1 MATEFYDEEQAKKI
15 YELEETMVLD
25 DQTAYFLVSCE
36 NLTRKINLLS
46 LAKALNGDETSEN
59 KELKFYST
67 SYLDNKVKEMYT
79 SINSMGSHFD
89 EYSNIIEKLQTKID
103 TSMERFQ
110 NIVNSID
117 PKLAELETKL
127 QAYVDDKCDTLVA
140 SHICDTSEKR
150 PAGEIEESLVK
161 GFVAHPGVTDLA
173 EVLAA
178 IGVIG

>member
-89 EYSNIIEKLQTKID
+89 EYSNIIEKLG
-103 TSMERFQ
+103 M
-110 NIVNSID
+110 
-117 PKLAELETKL
+117 
-127 QAYVDDKCDTLVA
+127 
-140 SHICDTSEKR
+140 
-150 PAGEIEESLVK
+150 
-161 GFVAHPGVTDLA
+161 
-173 EVLAA
+173 
-178 IGVIG
+178 